1 MEVSGGAD
9 RTEEEERM
17 EGMDKELIRRLST
30 RDFAKGQRLAKE
42 RRWEAIQIKV
52 RPLDTPGEAMTTR
65 ADRHWL
71 AFAFDRRS
79 KRGSTVSWP
88 HVASM

>member
-52 RPLDTPGEAMTTR
+52 RAP
-65 ADRHWL
+65 W
-71 AFAFDRRS
+71 
-79 KRGSTVSWP
+79 TVLERQ
-88 HVASM
+88 